1 MHPFTWRPEV
11 VGGEGMSEVAIEG
24 RRPEVGEPVIEV
36 SRLEVRFAARRS
48 FFGGRRTAQS
58 PTTAAVG
65 SGITEPASEDTGLT
79 GPSAPSPGRRR
90 HVDAARAVDGVNL
103 TLYEGEVLALAGES
117 GCGKTTMAR
126 AIMGLVEPD
135 AGTISFRGTPL
146 GRKLRAYR
154 RQVQMVF
161 QDPTASL
168 NPRQTIYESV
178 AEGIRIHRVHEGPNG
193 ETEEQLVAQA
203 LSRAGMRP
211 PERFYLL
218 YPHELSGGQRQRIV
232 IAGAL
237 VLDPKVIV
245 ADEPV
250 SNLDASV
257 RGEILRL
264 LMKLRDELRLSILIV
279 THDLGLAWTVADRV
293 AVMYLGRIVEI
304 GPTEDV
310 LLRPRHPYTKALLNV
325 VPEAGGIDRP
335 ILQGEPP
342 DPSRIPAGCRFHPRC
357 PVVASGEA
365 ASLGIE
371 KKCRGEDLG
380 LKELAP
386 GHLAA
391 CYEAWLDRGVVTS
404 PRPELSPEPSPEE
417 TPRNLGP

>member
-1 MHPFTWRPEV
+1 
-11 VGGEGMSEVAIEG
+11 
-24 RRPEVGEPVIEV
+24 
-36 SRLEVRFAARRS
+36 
-48 FFGGRRTAQS
+48 
-58 PTTAAVG
+58 
-65 SGITEPASEDTGLT
+65 
-79 GPSAPSPGRRR
+79 
-90 HVDAARAVDGVNL
+90 
-103 TLYEGEVLALAGES
+103 
-117 GCGKTTMAR
+117 
-126 AIMGLVEPD
+126 
-135 AGTISFRGTPL
+135 
-146 GRKLRAYR
+146 
-154 RQVQMVF
+154 MVF

-178 AEGIRIHRVHEGPNG
+178 AEGLRIHGIHEGPNG
-193 ETEEQLVAQA
+193 ETEEELVAQA

-211 PERFYLL
+211 PPRFYLL

-257 RGEILRL
+257 RGEILQL
-264 LMKLRDELRLSILIV
+264 LMKLREELRLSILIV

-342 DPSRIPAGCRFHPRC
+342 DPTRIPSGCRFHPRC
-357 PVVASGEA
+357 PVVASGRA

-371 KKCRGEDLG
+371 ARCRGEDLS

-386 GHLAA
+386 DHLTA
-391 CYEAWLDRGVVTS
+391 CYEAWLDPEGATTS
-404 PRPELSPEPSPEE
+404 PRPASATADPPTPGTAPS
-417 TPRNLGP
+417 